1 MPLFGRVAL
10 VTLAVSAVGAVVGA
24 VLGAL
29 TILGVAI
36 VAASSR
42 VLQGG
47 GLAGAASFGSV
58 VGAVLAPVAAWTLMR
73 HVAVWRVILE
83 TALGTALG
91 AALGLSAAW
100 LAGTIPG
107 PGFLWPFAS
116 GLGGFVA
123 AALRLR
129 FTGGAAERARSDSGA
144 SRAASR
150 TAAIAMAALVLTLAS
165 SVVPGTRIEVQDWD
179 CPPAPASCAR
189 PVVAVGFPFPYI
201 SDYHGLSPGGRADL
215 LGALFREDRFR
226 PRPFVANLAVYAA
239 AVGLITLGWT
249 RTRRRTP
256 VPVTE
261 GQRYGL
267 PSTKTGSL

>member
-1 MPLFGRVAL
+1 

-24 VLGAL
+24 ALGAL
-29 TILGVAI
+29 TLLGLAI
-36 VAASSR
+36 AVASSR

-47 GLAGAASFGSV
+47 GLADAASLGSV
-58 VGAVLAPVAAWTLMR
+58 IGAVLAPVAAWTLMR
-73 HVAVWRVILE
+73 HVPVWRAILE

-91 AALGLSAAW
+91 TGLGLIAAW
-100 LAGTIPG
+100 LAGAIPG
-107 PGFLWPFAS
+107 LGMFWPLAS
-116 GLGGFVA
+116 GLAGFVA

-129 FTGGAAERARSDSGA
+129 LTRGTTERALSDSDA

-150 TAAIAMAALVLTLAS
+150 TAAVAMAALVLTLAS

-215 LGALFREDRFR
+215 LGAFFGEDLFR

-239 AVGLITLGWT
+239 AVGLITLAWT
-249 RTRRRTP
+249 RTRRPTP
-256 VPVTE
+256 
-261 GQRYGL
+261 
-267 PSTKTGSL
+267 